1 MFLYH
6 PEIENP
12 VKNTAQTE
20 NVHKIA
26 MKALLIVYLIDSRV
40 IIENINIIKKKPHQ
54 NCWMTNHIQFLVNT
68 SPWQCHK
75 KSSKAFHVPDK
86 PLLSC

>member
-1 MFLYH
+1 MLDIKEPGVRDMFLYH

-26 MKALLIVYLIDSRV
+26 MKALLIVYLIDSGV
-40 IIENINIIKKKPHQ
+40 IIENINIIKK
-54 NCWMTNHIQFLVNT
+54 NHTRIVEWPIASNF
-68 SPWQCHK
+68 W
-75 KSSKAFHVPDK
+75 
-86 PLLSC
+86 

>member
-12 VKNTAQTE
+12 VKNIAQTE

-26 MKALLIVYLIDSRV
+26 MKALLIVYLIDSGV

-54 NCWMTNHIQFLVNT
+54 NC
-68 SPWQCHK
+68 
-75 KSSKAFHVPDK
+75 
-86 PLLSC
+86 